1 MLGRFGAEV
10 VTSRPPAPGAATP
23 AAEEQPSDFVE
34 FYVTYFPALVRY
46 ALRLTGDA
54 ELARDIAQE
63 ALTRTFTRWVGV
75 RNKEGYVYL
84 VTTNLARDRWKTRQR
99 ERVALRRLGAT
110 PPAASGPDL
119 AVRDAVERLPKRLR
133 DIVVLHYFADL
144 SIEQIAVLVRRPT
157 GTVKQ
162 RLFAAR
168 KALAEALG
176 ERDA

>member
-1 MLGRFGAEV
+1 MLGRYGAEV
-10 VTSRPPAPGAATP
+10 VTSRAPMSDVASP
-23 AAEEQPSDFVE
+23 AAEEQPCDFVE
-34 FYVTYFPALVRY
+34 FYVTHFPALVRY
-46 ALRLTGDA
+46 ALRLTGDV

-63 ALTRTFTRWVGV
+63 ALTRTFTRWIGV

-99 ERVALRRLGAT
+99 ESVALRRLGST
-110 PPAASGPDL
+110 PPASGPDL

-144 SIEQIAVLVRRPT
+144 SIEQIAALVRRPQ